1 MDLLVDLSP
10 DANVR
15 EMADPVFQVYDDEGD
30 WFWRYVT
37 VENET
42 VADGTDP
49 QSTRDD
55 ATDHVADVRAAA
67 AGASVDVVESCGIE
81 LADDG
86 AWSWRI
92 FDTARDEVATGTR
105 EYERRESASAD
116 VELLRRH
123 ADTAPI
129 FEIET
134 AAVRLVHG
142 DEGYGWVL
150 IDDERET
157 YARSGLRYE
166 TRASVMDAIEEL
178 QDLAP
183 DADAVNFDDAGF
195 ELFDDGD
202 GWRWRLL
209 DEEERAVATGATP
222 YDTRE
227 EARDRVE
234 SVRDLVAGASV
245 LEIDDPAFELHYQD
259 DGWIWRLVDS
269 DGNSLA
275 RSIEVYPTRGEAREA
290 MQTLKDQAPEG
301 HVTVAQ

>member
-1 MDLLVDLSP
+1 
-10 DANVR
+10 
-15 EMADPVFQVYDDEGD
+15 
-30 WFWRYVT
+30 
-37 VENET
+37 
-42 VADGTDP
+42 
-49 QSTRDD
+49 
-55 ATDHVADVRAAA
+55 
-67 AGASVDVVESCGIE
+67 
-81 LADDG
+81 
-86 AWSWRI
+86 
-92 FDTARDEVATGTR
+92 
-105 EYERRESASAD
+105 
-116 VELLRRH
+116 
-123 ADTAPI
+123 
-129 FEIET
+129 
-134 AAVRLVHG
+134 
-142 DEGYGWVL
+142 
-150 IDDERET
+150 
-157 YARSGLRYE
+157 
-166 TRASVMDAIEEL
+166 MDAIEEL